1 MTTFAIAFAT
11 LALLLGAFAF
21 LSLPV
26 MAPRRRT
33 LVASFFAVVLAVL
46 FLGYSDMLGRPKST
60 DLEIA
65 RGGIDDVKV
74 LGSYAAEGKGIYL
87 WVQIP
92 GVDEP
97 RYYRMPW
104 SASAATALQEAQ
116 QQNAQNHGAGVR
128 MQMPSELSWERREA
142 LFYPAPQPKL
152 PDKPRSSPTAVYQAP
167 EQES

>member
-1 MTTFAIAFAT
+1 MTTFVTAFVT

-21 LSLPV
+21 LGLPT
-26 MAPRRRT
+26 MTRRRRA
-33 LVASFFAVVLAVL
+33 VVVSFFAVLLAFL
-46 FLGYSDMLGRPKST
+46 FFGYSDMLGRPKST
-60 DLEIA
+60 ELEIA
-65 RGGIDDVKV
+65 RSGFDDVKV

-87 WVQIP
+87 WVQLP

-128 MQMPSELSWERREA
+128 MQMPFELSWDRREP

-152 PDKPRSSPTAVYQAP
+152 PEKPRSSPPAVYQAP

>member
-1 MTTFAIAFAT
+1 MTSFVIAFVT

-21 LSLPV
+21 LGLPA
-26 MAPRRRT
+26 MTRRRRVVVT
-33 LVASFFAVVLAVL
+33 SFFAVLLALL
-46 FLGYSDMLGRPKST
+46 FFGYSDMLGRPKST
-60 DLEIA
+60 ALELA
-65 RGGIDDVKV
+65 RGGIDDVKL

-104 SASAATALQEAQ
+104 SVSAATALQEAQ
-116 QQNAQNHGAGVR
+116 QQNSQDHGAGVR
-128 MQMPSELSWERREA
+128 MKMPFELSWDRREPI
-142 LFYPAPQPKL
+142 FYPEPQPKL
-152 PDKPRSSPTAVYQAP
+152 PDKPRSSAPPVYQAP

>member
-1 MTTFAIAFAT
+1 MTTFTIAFVT

-21 LSLPV
+21 LGLPA
-26 MAPRRRT
+26 MTRRRRAV
-33 LVASFFAVVLAVL
+33 VASFFAVVLAVL

-60 DLEIA
+60 ELEIA
-65 RGGIDDVKV
+65 RGGINDVKV

-104 SASAATALQEAQ
+104 SASGATSLQEAQ

-128 MQMPSELSWERREA
+128 MQMPFELSWDRREA

-152 PDKPRSSPTAVYQAP
+152 LDKPRSSPPPIYQAP

>member
-1 MTTFAIAFAT
+1 MTTFAIAFVT

-21 LSLPV
+21 VGLPA
-26 MAPRRRT
+26 MTRGRRAV
-33 LVASFFAVVLAVL
+33 VASFFAVLLAAL

-60 DLEIA
+60 ALEIT
-65 RGGIDDVKV
+65 RGGIDDVKL

-104 SASAATALQEAQ
+104 SAGAATALQEAQ

-128 MQMPSELSWERREA
+128 MQMPFELSWDRREP

-152 PDKPRSSPTAVYQAP
+152 PSKPRFSPPAVYQAP
-167 EQES
+167 EQQS